1 MIYGYMRVSRTT
13 QEFDR
18 QIFAL
23 DKYAADN
30 NINYDLPYFKDKAS
44 GKNFDRPEY
53 ERLKGIITAGDTL
66 IIKEVDRLGRDW
78 DMTAQEWRYFL
89 DNGINIV
96 VIDTPILNTGGGG
109 QSLDD
114 RFVKEQIFTL
124 LLYLAQKERE
134 KISQRTKEALKAK
147 QAQGVRL
154 GRPEVVDRAAV
165 IELYKSG
172 MRYNDI
178 IKTLGI
184 ARGTLAAIVKQ
195 AAAAGVLEARS
206 GQA

>member
-30 NINYDLPYFKDKAS
+30 NFKYDLPIFGDKAS

-53 ERLKGIITAGDTL
+53 ERLKSIITAGDTL
-66 IIKEVDRLGRDW
+66 IIKEIDRLGRDW
-78 DMTAQEWRYFL
+78 DMTAAEWRYFL
-89 DNGINIV
+89 DSGINII
-96 VIDTPILNTGGGG
+96 VIDTPILNTGNGGG

-154 GRPEVVDRAAV
+154 GRPEVVDREKV
-165 IELYKSG
+165 LKLYADG
-172 MRYNDI
+172 VPYNDI
-178 IKTLGI
+178 IKIMGI
-184 ARGTLAAIVKQ
+184 ARGTLAAIVKK
-195 AAAAGVLEARS
+195 AADAGQIEARR
-206 GQA
+206 